1 MGLAQVSELRFGRI
15 TVAGLV
21 VLLGSLVATSA
32 LSGTRS
38 DDIFRRALENRSTAS
53 SFVLFTLVSTDG
65 RTRRQVAIPAPFLLG
80 AIHREHH
87 IPSTA
92 AGQAAALKIA
102 LEQPERTFQFKD
114 RAAVRNVQPRY
125 TEKQLA
131 AMRERLKDESQ
142 WGLRTGFNA
151 GSGRLDSLY
160 NRPNFREYSA
170 LRDAIAHVVIE
181 RGLLAG
187 HGDIAGFLTVKQ

>member
-1 MGLAQVSELRFGRI
+1 MRFGRI

-21 VLLGSLVATSA
+21 ALLGLLVATSA
-32 LSGTRS
+32 RSGTRS

-131 AMRERLKDESQ
+131 AMRERLK
-142 WGLRTGFNA
+142 
-151 GSGRLDSLY
+151 
-160 NRPNFREYSA
+160 
-170 LRDAIAHVVIE
+170 
-181 RGLLAG
+181 
-187 HGDIAGFLTVKQ
+187 